1 MAKPKFFGPYR
12 RLAPVRM
19 HLGGYSSLWLA
30 KDYVMAV
37 QSSGYSDKYSR
48 FYLRDIQGFMVED
61 SERRFYWGVVLGLL
75 GAGFV
80 LTSLLVRAHWA
91 YTLTWLLLFGIPL
104 VWNHVKGPGCK
115 LYIITQVQTT
125 RLKAISRRARC
136 EELIEFL
143 RPLIEE
149 AQAGLPRPG
158 NVDTRAAVTAAA
170 GAAPLAGTVAA
181 GAEGAEAPAGPDS
194 GGQASAETSSESPL
208 NTPSS

>member
-30 KDYVMAV
+30 KDYLMAV
-37 QSSGYSDKYSR
+37 QSTGYSDKYSR

-91 YTLTWLLLFGIPL
+91 YTLAWLLLFGIPL
-104 VWNHVKGPGCK
+104 AWNHVKGPGCK
-115 LYIITQVQTT
+115 LYIITQVQTS
-125 RLKAISRRARC
+125 RLQAISRRARC
-136 EELIEFL
+136 EEIIEFL

-149 AQAGLPRPG
+149 AQAGLSRPG
-158 NVDTRAAVTAAA
+158 NLDTQAAVPVAAGA
-170 GAAPLAGTVAA
+170 TGAAPLAEGSAGEPAA
-181 GAEGAEAPAGPDS
+181 ATQPAEPEAPGENSP
-194 GGQASAETSSESPL
+194 QAPL
-208 NTPSS
+208 NTPSA